1 MASLVLNKSGKPERA
16 LELIQSAMRLCPI
29 YPAWYLSVLAKAYR
43 SLGRNESAAGA
54 FEVSL
59 ARNPDDITDWV
70 GLAATLG
77 ELARAEDAKRAV
89 AEILRLHPDFSIK
102 NYVRRLSY
110 RDPAELTRFEDGLR
124 KAGLPD

>member
-1 MASLVLNKSGKPERA
+1 MSNLSSLVPLRPSQGVSN
-16 LELIQSAMRLCPI
+16 
-29 YPAWYLSVLAKAYR
+29 
-43 SLGRNESAAGA
+43 LGWNESAAGA

-77 ELARAEDAKRAV
+77 ELGREEDVKRAV
-89 AEILRLHPDFSIK
+89 ATILRLHPDFSIK

-124 KAGLPD
+124 KADLHDSAFIDM